1 MSLLLQR
8 VTETLSSHGA
18 LAHAVTGFQPRAG
31 QTDMALAVTQTLEQ
45 GGQLVVEAGTGVGK
59 TYAYLVPVL
68 LSGQRAL
75 VSTATKALQDQL
87 FSRDIPRLVDVLGL
101 PIRVALLKGRSNY
114 LCLHRMGQARHSHE
128 GAQPGAQRALAKIET
143 WAQSTRTGDMAE
155 LSGLDERS
163 SLWPLVTSTRD
174 NCLGS
179 SCPSYRACHV
189 NLARKEAMASDVVV
203 INHHLFFADMA
214 VRESGVA
221 ELLPTVRVTVFDEAH
236 QLNEIGVNFLG
247 KQLSTVQLLELSRD
261 VLATGLQLA
270 RGLVDW
276 QALTGQL
283 EKSSRD
289 LRLAAGM
296 HHGSVR
302 LRWTEEVP
310 EGVDA
315 ADWSAAL
322 RQLDGALG
330 QLSDGLHTVAEL
342 APDFQRLL
350 ERAQELAQKAHVFA
364 QMPDPECVRWAE
376 VSAQLRLIESPLDI
390 AQAFAALTQSVP
402 VTIVS
407 NKPHGVGHSDL
418 VTEAKAEPN
427 AQPNAQTNSE
437 SGEGMEVGD
446 DDDDL
451 QALMA
456 GDPRHQLADRPAG
469 SGLGQRAW
477 IFTSAT
483 LGDEPTLR
491 WFTEPCGLTSAQVM
505 QVSSPF
511 DYATQAALYVPS
523 HLPKPGDPGHAG
535 HVAQL
540 VAEAVQVL
548 GGRTLV
554 LTTTLSAMRSI
565 GEYLQT
571 RIDPAAHVEVLV
583 QGQSPK
589 RRLMERF
596 REGAG
601 EGRAGCVLVASASFW
616 EGFDVPGDALQL
628 VVIDKLPFPPPG
640 DPLFEARS
648 QRITREGRSAFA
660 DHALPEAAVA
670 LKQGA
675 GRLIRSETD
684 QGVLV
689 VCDARLTS
697 MSYGRRLIR
706 GLPDMRRL
714 ADHADFLA
722 TLRQL
727 TTDATKAP
735 FS

>member
-1 MSLLLQR
+1 MDARPQGACLSLLLQR
-8 VTETLSSHGA
+8 VAETLSNHGA
-18 LAHAVTGFQPRAG
+18 LAHAVPGFQPREG
-31 QTDMALAVTQTLEQ
+31 QTDMAMAVSQTLEQ

-75 VSTATKALQDQL
+75 ISTATKALQDQL
-87 FSRDIPRLVDVLGL
+87 FSRDIPRLVEVLGL

-114 LCLHRMGQARHSHE
+114 LCLHRMEQARHSSE
-128 GAQPGAQRALAKIET
+128 AAQPGAQRALAKIET
-143 WAQSTRTGDMAE
+143 WSQATRTGDMAE
-155 LSGLDERS
+155 LTGLDERS

-179 SCPSYRACHV
+179 SCPRYRACHV

-247 KQLSTVQLLELSRD
+247 KQLSITHLLELSRD

-276 QALTGQL
+276 HALTDLL
-283 EKSSRD
+283 EKSARD

-296 HHGSVR
+296 HRGSVR
-302 LRWTEEVP
+302 LRWTETVP

-315 ADWSAAL
+315 SEWRLAL
-322 RQLDGALG
+322 QNLVHSLAQL
-330 QLSDGLHTVAEL
+330 QTGLEAVVEL
-342 APDFQRLL
+342 APDFQRLF
-350 ERAQELAQKAHVFA
+350 ERSRELSEKAVLFSSA
-364 QMPDPECVRWAE
+364 PDSEGVRWAE
-376 VSAQLRLIESPLDI
+376 VSAQLRLVESPLDI
-390 AQAFAALTQSVP
+390 AQAFSALV
-402 VTIVS
+402 
-407 NKPHGVGHSDL
+407 KPAQAPSAPYTEDASD
-418 VTEAKAEPN
+418 AD
-427 AQPNAQTNSE
+427 S
-437 SGEGMEVGD
+437 M
-446 DDDDL
+446 

-456 GDPRHQLADRPAG
+456 GDPRHVLENQIPMGAG
-469 SGLGQRAW
+469 VGQRAW

-483 LGDEPTLR
+483 LGDEPSLR

-511 DYATQAALYVPS
+511 DYAQQAALYVPE
-523 HLPKPGDPGHAG
+523 HLPKPGDPGHAA

-540 VAEAVQVL
+540 VAEAVVLL

-554 LTTTLSAMRSI
+554 LTTTLSAMRAI

-571 RIDPAAHVEVLV
+571 RLDASANVEVLV

-601 EGRAGCVLVASASFW
+601 EQRPGCVLVASASFW
-616 EGFDVPGDALQL
+616 EGFDVPGEALQL

-684 QGVLV
+684 RGVLV
-689 VCDARLTS
+689 VCDTRLAT
-697 MSYGRRLIR
+697 MSYGRRLVR
-706 GLPDMRRL
+706 GLPEMRRL
-714 ADHADFLA
+714 NGHPEFLS
-722 TLRQL
+722 TLRQF
-727 TTDATKAP
+727 TTDAT
-735 FS
+735 SS

>member
-1 MSLLLQR
+1 MDDRSQGARLSLLQQR
-8 VTETLSSHGA
+8 VAETLSSHGS
-18 LAHAVTGFQPRAG
+18 LAQAVLGFQPREG
-31 QTDMALAVTQTLEQ
+31 QTDMAMAVTQTLEQ

-87 FSRDIPRLVDVLGL
+87 FSRDIPRLVEVLGL

-114 LCLHRMGQARHSHE
+114 LCLHRMQQARHSAE
-128 GAQPGAQRALAKIET
+128 SAQPGAQKALAKIET
-143 WAQSTRTGDMAE
+143 WSQSTRTGDMAE
-155 LSGLDERS
+155 LTGLDERS

-276 QALTGQL
+276 HALADQL
-283 EKSSRD
+283 EKASRD

-296 HHGSVR
+296 HRGSVR
-302 LRWTEEVP
+302 LRWTEEMP
-310 EGVDA
+310 EGVEPE
-315 ADWSAAL
+315 DWSSAL
-322 RQLDGALG
+322 VQLVQSLG
-330 QLSDGLHTVAEL
+330 QLQTGLEMVTEL
-342 APDFQRLL
+342 APDFQRLH
-350 ERAQELAQKAHVFA
+350 ERATELAQKAHLFSQV
-364 QMPDPECVRWAE
+364 PDPEGVRWAE

-390 AQAFAALTQSVP
+390 AQAFSALTRPAQLRPS
-402 VTIVS
+402 
-407 NKPHGVGHSDL
+407 G
-418 VTEAKAEPN
+418 EAEPT
-427 AQPNAQTNSE
+427 AADPDSLE
-437 SGEGMEVGD
+437 
-446 DDDDL
+446 
-451 QALMA
+451 ALMA
-456 GDPRHQLADRPAG
+456 GDPRHGPQDMAGAAAGVG
-469 SGLGQRAW
+469 SGVGQRAW

-483 LGDEPTLR
+483 LGDEPSLR

-505 QVSSPF
+505 QVTSPF
-511 DYATQAALYVPS
+511 DYTRQAALYVPE

-540 VAEAVQVL
+540 VVEAVQLL

-554 LTTTLSAMRSI
+554 LTTTLNAMRSI

-571 RIDPAAHVEVLV
+571 RLDPAANVEVLV

-601 EGRAGCVLVASASFW
+601 DGRAGCVLVASASFW
-616 EGFDVPGDALQL
+616 EGFDVPGEALQL

-660 DHALPEAAVA
+660 DHALPEAAVS

-684 QGVLV
+684 RGVLV
-689 VCDARLTS
+689 VCDTRLAT
-697 MSYGRRLIR
+697 MSYGRRLVR
-706 GLPDMRRL
+706 GLPEMRRL
-714 ADHADFLA
+714 NGHTEFLE
-722 TLRQL
+722 TLLQL
-727 TTDATKAP
+727 TTDATKGT

>member
-1 MSLLLQR
+1 MSLLTQR
-8 VTETLSSHGA
+8 VAETLSGHGI
-18 LAHAVTGFQPRAG
+18 LAQVIPGFQPRAG
-31 QTDMALAVTQTLEQ
+31 QTDMAQAVSQTVEE

-75 VSTATKALQDQL
+75 ISTATKALQDQL

-114 LCLHRMGQARHSHE
+114 LCLHRMEQARHSPE
-128 GAQPGAQRALAKIET
+128 SAQPGAQRALAKIET

-155 LSGLDERS
+155 LTGLDERS

-179 SCPSYRACHV
+179 TCPRYRACHV

-203 INHHLFFADMA
+203 INHHLFFADVA

-247 KQLSTVQLLELSRD
+247 QQLSTVQLLELSRD
-261 VLATGLQLA
+261 VLSTGLQLA

-276 QALTGQL
+276 QGLSAQL
-283 EKSSRD
+283 EKAARD

-296 HHGSVR
+296 HRGSVR
-302 LRWTEEVP
+302 LRWTEALP

-315 ADWSAAL
+315 KEWLQALAAL
-322 RQLDGALG
+322 SQALTALQGGLDMV
-330 QLSDGLHTVAEL
+330 SEL
-342 APDFQRLL
+342 APDFQRLND
-350 ERAQELAQKAHVFA
+350 RARELLQRAALFA
-364 QMPDPECVRWAE
+364 DAPNPEGVRWLE
-376 VSAQLRLIESPLDI
+376 VSAQLRLVESPLDI
-390 AQAFAALTQSVP
+390 AQAFVKLTQPVPIPSMPPTDAQVPEWAQSDDMLGAQTP
-402 VTIVS
+402 VTTADAA
-407 NKPHGVGHSDL
+407 NGVGQ
-418 VTEAKAEPN
+418 K
-427 AQPNAQTNSE
+427 
-437 SGEGMEVGD
+437 
-446 DDDDL
+446 
-451 QALMA
+451 
-456 GDPRHQLADRPAG
+456 
-469 SGLGQRAW
+469 AW

-483 LGDEPTLR
+483 LGDEESLR
-491 WFTEPCGLTSAQVM
+491 WFTEPCGLTSARVM

-511 DYATQAALYVPS
+511 DYAQQAALYVPE
-523 HLPKPGDPGHAG
+523 HFPKPNDPAHVQ

-540 VAEAVQVL
+540 VTEAVTLL

-554 LTTTLSAMRSI
+554 LTTTLNAMRSI
-565 GEYLQT
+565 GEHLQM
-571 RIDPAAHVEVLV
+571 RLDASSNIEVLV

-616 EGFDVPGDALQL
+616 EGFDVPGEALQL

-648 QRITREGRSAFA
+648 QRITREGGSAFA
-660 DHALPEAAVA
+660 DHALPEAAVT

-675 GRLIRSETD
+675 GRLIRSESD
-684 QGVLV
+684 QGILV
-689 VCDARLTS
+689 VCDSRLSS
-697 MSYGRRLIR
+697 MSYGRRLVR
-706 GLPDMRRL
+706 GLPPMRRL
-714 ADHADFLA
+714 ADHQAFVDALDALTKSA
-722 TLRQL
+722 TSSW
-727 TTDATKAP
+727 T
-735 FS
+735 S

>member
-1 MSLLLQR
+1 MSLLTQR
-8 VTETLSSHGA
+8 VAETLSGDGT
-18 LAHAVTGFQPRAG
+18 LAQVIPGFQPREG
-31 QTDMALAVTQTLEQ
+31 QTDMALAVSQTVEE

-75 VSTATKALQDQL
+75 ISTATKALQDQL

-114 LCLHRMGQARHSHE
+114 LCLHRMEQARHNPES
-128 GAQPGAQRALAKIET
+128 AQPGAQRALAKIEV

-155 LSGLDERS
+155 LPGLDERS

-179 SCPSYRACHV
+179 SCPRYKACHV
-189 NLARKEAMASDVVV
+189 NLARKEAMASDLVV
-203 INHHLFFADMA
+203 INHHLFFADVA

-247 KQLSTVQLLELSRD
+247 QQLSTVQLLELSRD

-276 QALTGQL
+276 QELSGQL
-283 EKSSRD
+283 EKASRD

-296 HHGSVR
+296 HRGAVR
-302 LRWTEEVP
+302 LRWTDTLP
-310 EGVDA
+310 EGVE
-315 ADWSAAL
+315 SAEWQQAMRVLTQALEAL
-322 RQLDGALG
+322 R
-330 QLSDGLHTVAEL
+330 DGLDMVSEL
-342 APDFQRLL
+342 APDFQRLGD
-350 ERAQELAQKAHVFA
+350 RTRELVQRVAIFSDV
-364 QMPDPECVRWAE
+364 PNPEGVRWLE
-376 VSAQLRLIESPLDI
+376 VSAQLRMVESPLDI
-390 AQAFAALTQSVP
+390 ASAFVKLTQSPMVVMP
-402 VTIVS
+402 GQDEQAGDLPFTT
-407 NKPHGVGHSDL
+407 PMDSDASGGQA
-418 VTEAKAEPN
+418 T
-427 AQPNAQTNSE
+427 
-437 SGEGMEVGD
+437 GEGRG
-446 DDDDL
+446 
-451 QALMA
+451 
-456 GDPRHQLADRPAG
+456 G
-469 SGLGQRAW
+469 GQKAW

-483 LGDEPTLR
+483 LGDEPSLR
-491 WFTEPCGLTSAQVM
+491 WFTEPCGLTSARVM

-511 DYATQAALYVPS
+511 DYAAQAGLYVPEDF
-523 HLPKPGDPGHAG
+523 PKPGDPSHVQ

-540 VAEAVQVL
+540 VTEAVTAL

-554 LTTTLSAMRSI
+554 LTTTLNAMRSI
-565 GEYLQT
+565 GEHLQS
-571 RIDPAAHVEVLV
+571 RLDASSHIEVLV

-596 REGAG
+596 REGAS
-601 EGRAGCVLVASASFW
+601 EGRSGCILVASASFW
-616 EGFDVPGDALQL
+616 EGFDVPGEALQL

-648 QRITREGRSAFA
+648 QRITREGGSAFA
-660 DHALPEAAVA
+660 DHSLPEAAVT

-684 QGVLV
+684 HGILV
-689 VCDARLTS
+689 VCDSRLSS
-697 MSYGRRLIR
+697 MPYGRRLVR
-706 GLPDMRRL
+706 GLPPMRRL
-714 ADHADFLA
+714 SDHQAFIDALNDLTKGA
-722 TLRQL
+722 TNSW
-727 TTDATKAP
+727 T
-735 FS
+735 

>member
-1 MSLLLQR
+1 MSLLEQR
-8 VTETLSSHGA
+8 VAETLSSHGS
-18 LAHAVTGFQPRAG
+18 LAQAVPGFQPRAG
-31 QTDMALAVTQTLEQ
+31 QTDMAMAVTQTLEQ

-87 FSRDIPRLVDVLGL
+87 FSRDIPRLVEVLGL

-114 LCLHRMGQARHSHE
+114 LCLHRMDQARHSAE
-128 GAQPGAQRALAKIET
+128 AAQPGAQRALAKIET
-143 WAQSTRTGDMAE
+143 WSQATRTGDMAE
-155 LSGLDERS
+155 LTGLDERS

-179 SCPSYRACHV
+179 SCPRYRACHV

-247 KQLSTVQLLELSRD
+247 QQLSTVQLLELSRD

-276 QALTGQL
+276 HALTDRL

-296 HHGSVR
+296 HRGSVR
-302 LRWTEEVP
+302 LRWTDALP
-310 EGVDA
+310 EGVESTE
-315 ADWSAAL
+315 WTPAL
-322 RQLDGALG
+322 HNLVQALE
-330 QLSDGLHTVAEL
+330 QMQSGLETVVEL
-342 APDFQRLL
+342 APDFQRLF
-350 ERAQELAQKAHVFA
+350 ERARELGQKADLFSQA
-364 QMPDPECVRWAE
+364 PDPEGVRWAE
-376 VSAQLRLIESPLDI
+376 VSAQLRLVESPLDI
-390 AQAFAALTQSVP
+390 AQAFSALTKP
-402 VTIVS
+402 VQAPLVLQDEDA
-407 NKPHGVGHSDL
+407 SD
-418 VTEAKAEPN
+418 P
-427 AQPNAQTNSE
+427 E
-437 SGEGMEVGD
+437 SI
-446 DDDDL
+446 

-456 GDPRHQLADRPAG
+456 GDPRHGADPQNPQA

-483 LGDEPTLR
+483 LGDEPSLR

-505 QVSSPF
+505 QVTSPF
-511 DYATQAALYVPS
+511 DYAKQAALYVPE

-540 VAEAVQVL
+540 VVEAVELL

-554 LTTTLSAMRSI
+554 LTTTLNAMRSI

-571 RIDPAAHVEVLV
+571 RLDPAANVEILV

-601 EGRAGCVLVASASFW
+601 DGRAGCVLVASASFW
-616 EGFDVPGDALQL
+616 EGFDVPGEALQL

-648 QRITREGRSAFA
+648 QRVTREGRSAFA

-684 QGVLV
+684 SGVLV
-689 VCDARLTS
+689 VCDTRLAT

-706 GLPDMRRL
+706 GLPQMRRL
-714 ADHADFLA
+714 SGHAEFLS
-722 TLRQL
+722 TLRQF
-727 TTDATKAP
+727 TTDAT
-735 FS
+735 S

>member
-1 MSLLLQR
+1 MDAEPQGARLSFLQQR
-8 VTETLSSHGA
+8 VAETLSHHGA
-18 LAHAVTGFQPRAG
+18 LAQAVTGFLPREC
-31 QTDMALAVTQTLEQ
+31 QTDMAKAVTQTLEQ

-87 FSRDIPRLVDVLGL
+87 FSRDIPRLVEVLGL

-114 LCLHRMGQARHSHE
+114 LCLHRMQQARHSAE
-128 GAQPGAQRALAKIET
+128 SAQPGAQKALAKIET
-143 WAQSTRTGDMAE
+143 WSQSTRTGDMAE
-155 LSGLDERS
+155 LTGLDERS

-247 KQLSTVQLLELSRD
+247 KQLSTVQLLDLSRD

-276 QALTGQL
+276 HALADGL
-283 EKSSRD
+283 EKASRD
-289 LRLAAGM
+289 LRLAVGM
-296 HHGSVR
+296 HRGSVR
-302 LRWTEEVP
+302 LRWTEAIP
-310 EGVDA
+310 EGVEA
-315 ADWSAAL
+315 EAWTAAL
-322 RQLDGALG
+322 AQLVQGLG
-330 QLSDGLHTVAEL
+330 QLQTGLEMVTEL
-342 APDFQRLL
+342 APDFQRLH
-350 ERAQELAQKAHVFA
+350 ERATELAQKAHLFSQA
-364 QMPDPECVRWAE
+364 PDPEGVRWAE

-390 AQAFAALTQSVP
+390 AQAFSALTRPAQLRP
-402 VTIVS
+402 T
-407 NKPHGVGHSDL
+407 G
-418 VTEAKAEPN
+418 EAEPS
-427 AQPNAQTNSE
+427 ATDPDSLE
-437 SGEGMEVGD
+437 
-446 DDDDL
+446 
-451 QALMA
+451 ALMA
-456 GDPRHQLADRPAG
+456 GDPRHGPQDRAGAAAFEG
-469 SGLGQRAW
+469 SGVGQRAW

-483 LGDEPTLR
+483 LGDEPSLR

-511 DYATQAALYVPS
+511 DYPQQAALYVPE

-540 VAEAVQVL
+540 VVEAVELL

-554 LTTTLSAMRSI
+554 LTTTLNAMRSI

-571 RIDPAAHVEVLV
+571 RLDPAANVEVLV

-596 REGAG
+596 REGG
-601 EGRAGCVLVASASFW
+601 GDGRAGCVLVASASFW
-616 EGFDVPGDALQL
+616 EGFDVPGEALQL

-660 DHALPEAAVA
+660 DHALPQAAVA

-684 QGVLV
+684 RGVLV
-689 VCDARLTS
+689 VCDTRLTS
-697 MSYGRRLIR
+697 MSYGRSLVR
-706 GLPDMRRL
+706 GLPQMRRL
-714 ADHADFLA
+714 NGHPEFLE
-722 TLRQL
+722 TLLQL
-727 TTDATKAP
+727 TTDATKGSS
-735 FS
+735 F

>member
-1 MSLLLQR
+1 MSLLTQR
-8 VTETLSSHGA
+8 VLQTLSGQGS
-18 LAHAVTGFQPRAG
+18 LAQAIPGFHAREG
-31 QTDMALAVTQTLEQ
+31 QTDMALAVSETVED

-75 VSTATKALQDQL
+75 ISTATKALQDQL

-114 LCLHRMGQARHSHE
+114 LCLHRMEQARHNPES
-128 GAQPGAQRALAKIET
+128 AQPGAQRALAKIEV

-155 LSGLDERS
+155 LPGLDERS

-179 SCPSYRACHV
+179 SCPRYKACHV

-203 INHHLFFADMA
+203 INHHLFFADVA

-247 KQLSTVQLLELSRD
+247 QQLSTVQLLELSRD

-276 QALTGQL
+276 QVLSSQL
-283 EKSSRD
+283 EKASRD

-296 HHGSVR
+296 HRGAVR
-302 LRWTEEVP
+302 LRWTDTLP
-310 EGVDA
+310 EGVE
-315 ADWSAAL
+315 SAEWQQAMRVLTQALEAL
-322 RQLDGALG
+322 R
-330 QLSDGLHTVAEL
+330 DGLDMVSEL
-342 APDFQRLL
+342 APDFQRLSD
-350 ERAQELAQKAHVFA
+350 RTRELVQRVAIFSDV
-364 QMPDPECVRWAE
+364 PNPEGVRWLE
-376 VSAQLRLIESPLDI
+376 VSAQLRMIESPLDI
-390 AQAFAALTQSVP
+390 ANAFVKLTQAP
-402 VTIVS
+402 VAVMPGQDEQAGDLPFTTPMDS
-407 NKPHGVGHSDL
+407 DASGGHATGEGGGVGQ
-418 VTEAKAEPN
+418 K
-427 AQPNAQTNSE
+427 
-437 SGEGMEVGD
+437 
-446 DDDDL
+446 
-451 QALMA
+451 
-456 GDPRHQLADRPAG
+456 
-469 SGLGQRAW
+469 AW

-483 LGDEPTLR
+483 LGDEPSLR
-491 WFTEPCGLTSAQVM
+491 WFTEPCGLASARVM

-511 DYATQAALYVPS
+511 DYAAQACLYVPE
-523 HLPKPGDPGHAG
+523 HFPKPGDPSHVQ

-540 VAEAVQVL
+540 VTEAVTAL

-554 LTTTLSAMRSI
+554 LTTTLNAMRSI
-565 GEYLQT
+565 GEHLQS
-571 RIDPAAHVEVLV
+571 RLDASSHIEVLV

-596 REGAG
+596 REGAS
-601 EGRAGCVLVASASFW
+601 EGRAGCILVASASFW
-616 EGFDVPGDALQL
+616 EGFDVPGEALQL

-648 QRITREGRSAFA
+648 QRITREGGSAFA
-660 DHALPEAAVA
+660 DHALPEAAVT

-684 QGVLV
+684 QGILV
-689 VCDARLTS
+689 VCDSRLSS
-697 MSYGRRLIR
+697 MSYGRRLVR
-706 GLPDMRRL
+706 GLPPMRRL
-714 ADHADFLA
+714 SDHQAFVDA
-722 TLRQL
+722 VAQL
-727 TTDATKAP
+727 TKNATSSST
-735 FS
+735 F

>member
-1 MSLLLQR
+1 MSLLLER
-8 VTETLSSHGA
+8 VAETLSHHGA
-18 LAHAVTGFQPRAG
+18 LAQAVPGFQPREG
-31 QTDMALAVTQTLEQ
+31 QTDMAMAVTQTLEQ

-87 FSRDIPRLVDVLGL
+87 FSRDIPRLVEVLGL

-114 LCLHRMGQARHSHE
+114 LCLHRMQQARHSAE
-128 GAQPGAQRALAKIET
+128 SAQPGAQKALAKIET
-143 WAQSTRTGDMAE
+143 WSQSTRTGDMAE
-155 LSGLDERS
+155 LTGLDERS

-276 QALTGQL
+276 HALADQL
-283 EKSSRD
+283 EKASRD

-296 HHGSVR
+296 HRGSVR
-302 LRWTEEVP
+302 LRWTQDRP
-310 EGVDA
+310 EGVEPEE
-315 ADWSAAL
+315 WSGAL
-322 RQLDGALG
+322 AQLVRSLG
-330 QLSDGLHTVAEL
+330 QLQTGLEMVTEL
-342 APDFQRLL
+342 APDFQRLY
-350 ERAQELAQKAHVFA
+350 ERATELAQKAQLFS
-364 QMPDPECVRWAE
+364 QTPDPEGVRWAE

-390 AQAFAALTQSVP
+390 AQAFSALTRPAQARPSSEADP
-402 VTIVS
+402 AVTDPDS
-407 NKPHGVGHSDL
+407 L
-418 VTEAKAEPN
+418 E
-427 AQPNAQTNSE
+427 
-437 SGEGMEVGD
+437 
-446 DDDDL
+446 
-451 QALMA
+451 ALMA
-456 GDPRHQLADRPAG
+456 GDPRHGPQDTAGAAAGVG
-469 SGLGQRAW
+469 SGVGQRAW

-483 LGDEPTLR
+483 LGDEPSLR

-505 QVSSPF
+505 QVTSPF
-511 DYATQAALYVPS
+511 DYARQAALYVPE

-540 VAEAVQVL
+540 VVEAVQIL

-554 LTTTLSAMRSI
+554 LTTTLHAMRSI

-571 RIDPAAHVEVLV
+571 RLDPAANVEVLV

-616 EGFDVPGDALQL
+616 EGFDVPGEALQL

-660 DHALPEAAVA
+660 DHALPEAAVS

-684 QGVLV
+684 RGVLV
-689 VCDARLTS
+689 VCDNRLAT
-697 MSYGRRLIR
+697 MSYGRRLVR
-706 GLPDMRRL
+706 GLPEMRRL
-714 ADHADFLA
+714 SGHDEFLV
-722 TLRQL
+722 TLGQL
-727 TTDATKAP
+727 TKDATKG
-735 FS
+735 SIS

>member
-1 MSLLLQR
+1 MSLLQQR
-8 VTETLSSHGA
+8 VSETLSSHGA
-18 LAHAVTGFQPRAG
+18 LARSVPGFQPREG
-31 QTDMALAVTQTLEQ
+31 QTDMAMAVTQTLEQ

-87 FSRDIPRLVDVLGL
+87 FSRDIPRLVEVLGL
-101 PIRVALLKGRSNY
+101 PIRVALLKGRANY
-114 LCLHRMGQARHSHE
+114 LCLHRMAQARHSAE
-128 GAQPGAQRALAKIET
+128 SAQPGAQRALAKIET
-143 WAQSTRTGDMAE
+143 WAQTTRTGDMAE
-155 LSGLDERS
+155 LTGLDERS
-163 SLWPLVTSTRD
+163 ALWPLVTSTRD

-261 VLATGLQLA
+261 ALATGLQLA

-276 QALTGQL
+276 HGLTEGL
-283 EKSSRD
+283 EKSARD
-289 LRLAAGM
+289 LRLAAGL
-296 HHGSVR
+296 HRGSVR
-302 LRWTEEVP
+302 LRWTERCP
-310 EGVDA
+310 EGVEA
-315 ADWSAAL
+315 ADWVQAL
-322 RQLDGALG
+322 HKLQEALALM
-330 QLSDGLHTVAEL
+330 QAGLEMVAEL

-350 ERAQELAQKAHVFA
+350 ERSRELAQKAALFSDP
-364 QMPDPECVRWAE
+364 PDPEGVRWAE

-390 AQAFAALTQSVP
+390 AQAFSALTRP
-402 VTIVS
+402 VQAAPS
-407 NKPHGVGHSDL
+407 GGA
-418 VTEAKAEPN
+418 EAAADPDSLE
-427 AQPNAQTNSE
+427 
-437 SGEGMEVGD
+437 
-446 DDDDL
+446 
-451 QALMA
+451 ALMA
-456 GDPRHQLADRPAG
+456 GDPRHA
-469 SGLGQRAW
+469 SGESAATPVGGGQRAW
-477 IFTSAT
+477 VFTSAT
-483 LGDEPTLR
+483 LGDEPSLR

-511 DYATQAALYVPS
+511 DYAQQAALYVPE
-523 HLPKPGDPGHAG
+523 HLPKPADPGHAG

-540 VAEAVQVL
+540 VVEAVQLL

-554 LTTTLSAMRSI
+554 LTTTLNAMRSI

-571 RIDPAAHVEVLV
+571 RLDPAANVEVLV

-596 REGAG
+596 REGG
-601 EGRAGCVLVASASFW
+601 GDGRAGCVLVASASFW
-616 EGFDVPGDALQL
+616 EGFDVPGEALQL

-684 QGVLV
+684 RGVLV
-689 VCDARLTS
+689 VCDTRLAT
-697 MSYGRRLIR
+697 MSYGRRLVR
-706 GLPDMRRL
+706 GLPQMRRL
-714 ADHADFLA
+714 SGHAEFLA
-722 TLRQL
+722 TLRQF
-727 TTDATKAP
+727 TTDATN
-735 FS
+735 STTS

>member
-1 MSLLLQR
+1 MSLLQQR
-8 VTETLSSHGA
+8 VSETLSSHGA
-18 LAHAVTGFQPRAG
+18 LACSVPGFQPREG
-31 QTDMALAVTQTLEQ
+31 QTDMAMAVTQTLEQ

-87 FSRDIPRLVDVLGL
+87 FSRDIPRLVEVLGL
-101 PIRVALLKGRSNY
+101 PIRVALLKGRANY
-114 LCLHRMGQARHSHE
+114 LCLHRMAQARHSVE
-128 GAQPGAQRALAKIET
+128 SAQPGAQRALAKIET
-143 WAQSTRTGDMAE
+143 WAQTTRTGDMAE
-155 LSGLDERS
+155 LTGLDERS
-163 SLWPLVTSTRD
+163 ALWPLVTSTRD

-261 VLATGLQLA
+261 ALATGLQLA

-276 QALTGQL
+276 HGLTEGL
-283 EKSSRD
+283 EKSARD
-289 LRLAAGM
+289 LRLAAGL
-296 HHGSVR
+296 HRGSVR
-302 LRWTEEVP
+302 LRWTERCP
-310 EGVDA
+310 EGVEA
-315 ADWSAAL
+315 ADWVQAL
-322 RQLDGALG
+322 HKLQEALALM
-330 QLSDGLHTVAEL
+330 QAGLEMVAEL

-350 ERAQELAQKAHVFA
+350 ERSRELAQKAALFSDP
-364 QMPDPECVRWAE
+364 PDPEGVRWAE

-390 AQAFAALTQSVP
+390 AQAFSALTRP
-402 VTIVS
+402 VQAAPS
-407 NKPHGVGHSDL
+407 GGA
-418 VTEAKAEPN
+418 EAAADPDSLE
-427 AQPNAQTNSE
+427 
-437 SGEGMEVGD
+437 
-446 DDDDL
+446 
-451 QALMA
+451 ALMA
-456 GDPRHQLADRPAG
+456 GDPRHAAVDPAATPVG
-469 SGLGQRAW
+469 VGQRAW
-477 IFTSAT
+477 VFTSAT
-483 LGDEPTLR
+483 LGDEPSLR

-511 DYATQAALYVPS
+511 DYAQQAALYVPE
-523 HLPKPGDPGHAG
+523 HLPKPADPGHAG

-540 VAEAVQVL
+540 VVEAVQLL

-554 LTTTLSAMRSI
+554 LTTTLNAMRSI

-571 RIDPAAHVEVLV
+571 RLDPAANVEVLV

-596 REGAG
+596 REGG
-601 EGRAGCVLVASASFW
+601 GDGRAGCVLVASASFW
-616 EGFDVPGDALQL
+616 EGFDVPGEALQL

-684 QGVLV
+684 RGVLV
-689 VCDARLTS
+689 VCDTRLAT
-697 MSYGRRLIR
+697 MSYGRRLVR
-706 GLPDMRRL
+706 GLPQMRRL
-714 ADHADFLA
+714 SGHAEFLA
-722 TLRQL
+722 TLRQF
-727 TTDATKAP
+727 TTDATN
-735 FS
+735 STTS

>member
-1 MSLLLQR
+1 LSLLLQR
-8 VTETLSSHGA
+8 VAETLSNHGA
-18 LAHAVTGFQPRAG
+18 LAQAVPGFQPREG
-31 QTDMALAVTQTLEQ
+31 QTDMAMAVTQTLEQ

-87 FSRDIPRLVDVLGL
+87 FSRDIPRLVEVLGL

-114 LCLHRMGQARHSHE
+114 LCLHRMQQARHSAE
-128 GAQPGAQRALAKIET
+128 SVQPGAQKALAKIET
-143 WAQSTRTGDMAE
+143 WSQSTRTGDMAE
-155 LSGLDERS
+155 LTGLDERS

-247 KQLSTVQLLELSRD
+247 QQLSTVQLLELSRD

-276 QALTGQL
+276 HALSDQL
-283 EKSSRD
+283 EKASRD

-296 HHGSVR
+296 HRGSVR
-302 LRWTEEVP
+302 LRWTEEMP
-310 EGVDA
+310 EGVDPE
-315 ADWSAAL
+315 DWSTAL
-322 RQLDGALG
+322 AQLVRTLG
-330 QLSDGLHTVAEL
+330 QLQTGLEMVTEL
-342 APDFQRLL
+342 APDFQRLY
-350 ERAQELAQKAHVFA
+350 ERATELAQKAHLFSQA
-364 QMPDPECVRWAE
+364 PDPEGVRWAE

-390 AQAFAALTQSVP
+390 AQAFSALTRP
-402 VTIVS
+402 A
-407 NKPHGVGHSDL
+407 PL
-418 VTEAKAEPN
+418 RP
-427 AQPNAQTNSE
+427 
-437 SGEGMEVGD
+437 SGEAEATAVD
-446 DDDDL
+446 PDSL
-451 QALMA
+451 EALMA
-456 GDPRHQLADRPAG
+456 GAPRHGPQDMAEAAAGVG
-469 SGLGQRAW
+469 SGVGQRAW

-483 LGDEPTLR
+483 LGDEPSLR

-505 QVSSPF
+505 QVTSPF
-511 DYATQAALYVPS
+511 DYARQSALYVPE

-540 VAEAVQVL
+540 VVEAVQLL

-554 LTTTLSAMRSI
+554 LTTTLNAMRSI

-571 RIDPAAHVEVLV
+571 RLDPAANVEVLV

-616 EGFDVPGDALQL
+616 EGFDVPGEALQL

-660 DHALPEAAVA
+660 DHALPEAAVS

-684 QGVLV
+684 RGVLV
-689 VCDARLTS
+689 VCDTRLAT
-697 MSYGRRLIR
+697 MSYGRRLVR
-706 GLPDMRRL
+706 GLPEMRRL
-714 ADHADFLA
+714 NGHPEFLE
-722 TLRQL
+722 TLLQL
-727 TTDATKAP
+727 TTDATKGT
-735 FS
+735 FF

>member
-1 MSLLLQR
+1 MSLLVQR
-8 VTETLSSHGA
+8 VAETLSTHGR
-18 LAHAVTGFQPRAG
+18 LAQAVPGFQPRLG
-31 QTDMALAVTQTLEQ
+31 QTDMAMAVCQTLEQ

-87 FSRDIPRLVDVLGL
+87 FSRDIPRLVEVLGL

-114 LCLHRMGQARHSHE
+114 LCLHRMEQARHSAE
-128 GAQPGAQRALAKIET
+128 AAQPGAQRALAKIET
-143 WAQSTRTGDMAE
+143 WSQVTRTGDMAE
-155 LSGLDERS
+155 LTGLDDRS

-179 SCPSYRACHV
+179 SCPRYRACHV

-247 KQLSTVQLLELSRD
+247 QQLSTVQLLELSRD

-276 QALTGQL
+276 HALTDRL
-283 EKSSRD
+283 EKSTRD

-296 HHGSVR
+296 HRGSVR
-302 LRWTEEVP
+302 LRWTDAVP
-310 EGVDA
+310 EGVEPA
-315 ADWSAAL
+315 EWTPAL
-322 RQLDGALG
+322 QNLVQALEKM
-330 QLSDGLHTVAEL
+330 QSGLEIVVEL
-342 APDFQRLL
+342 APDFQRLF
-350 ERAQELAQKAHVFA
+350 ERARELSQKAALFSNT
-364 QMPDPECVRWAE
+364 PDPEGVRWAE
-376 VSAQLRLIESPLDI
+376 VSAQLRLVESPLDI
-390 AQAFAALTQSVP
+390 AQAFSALTKTVQAPLPLEVDDP
-402 VTIVS
+402 
-407 NKPHGVGHSDL
+407 SDR
-418 VTEAKAEPN
+418 
-427 AQPNAQTNSE
+427 E
-437 SGEGMEVGD
+437 SI
-446 DDDDL
+446 

-456 GDPRHQLADRPAG
+456 GDPGQDGFPQASGAADGA
-469 SGLGQRAW
+469 GQRAW
-477 IFTSAT
+477 VFTSAT

-511 DYATQAALYVPS
+511 DYAKQAALYVPE
-523 HLPKPGDPGHAG
+523 HLPKPSDPGHAG

-540 VAEAVQVL
+540 VVESLELL

-554 LTTTLSAMRSI
+554 LTTTLHAMRSI

-571 RIDPAAHVEVLV
+571 RLDPAANVEVLV

-596 REGAG
+596 REGSG
-601 EGRAGCVLVASASFW
+601 DGRSGCVLVASASFW
-616 EGFDVPGDALQL
+616 EGFDVPGNALQL

-660 DHALPEAAVA
+660 DHALPEAVVA

-684 QGVLV
+684 SGVLV
-689 VCDARLTS
+689 VCDTRLAT
-697 MSYGRRLIR
+697 MSYGRMLIR
-706 GLPDMRRL
+706 GLPEMRRL
-714 ADHADFLA
+714 NGHHEFLS

-727 TTDATKAP
+727 TTDAT
-735 FS
+735 SSTTS

>member
-1 MSLLLQR
+1 MSLLQQR
-8 VTETLSSHGA
+8 VSETLSSHGA
-18 LAHAVTGFQPRAG
+18 LARSVPGFQPREG
-31 QTDMALAVTQTLEQ
+31 QTDMAMAVTQTLEQ

-87 FSRDIPRLVDVLGL
+87 FSRDIPRLVEVLGL
-101 PIRVALLKGRSNY
+101 PIRVALLKGRANY
-114 LCLHRMGQARHSHE
+114 LCLHRMAQARHSAE
-128 GAQPGAQRALAKIET
+128 SAQPGAQRALAKIET
-143 WAQSTRTGDMAE
+143 WAQTTRTGDMAE
-155 LSGLDERS
+155 LTGLDERS
-163 SLWPLVTSTRD
+163 ALWPLVTSTRD

-261 VLATGLQLA
+261 ALATGLQLA

-276 QALTGQL
+276 HGLTEGL
-283 EKSSRD
+283 EKSARD
-289 LRLAAGM
+289 LRLAAGL
-296 HHGSVR
+296 HRGSVR
-302 LRWTEEVP
+302 LRWTERCP
-310 EGVDA
+310 EGVEA
-315 ADWSAAL
+315 ADWVQAL
-322 RQLDGALG
+322 HKLQEALALM
-330 QLSDGLHTVAEL
+330 QAGLEMVAEL

-350 ERAQELAQKAHVFA
+350 ERSRELAQKAALFSDP
-364 QMPDPECVRWAE
+364 PDPEGVRWAE

-390 AQAFAALTQSVP
+390 AQAFSALTRP
-402 VTIVS
+402 VQAAPS
-407 NKPHGVGHSDL
+407 GGA
-418 VTEAKAEPN
+418 EAAADPDSLE
-427 AQPNAQTNSE
+427 
-437 SGEGMEVGD
+437 
-446 DDDDL
+446 
-451 QALMA
+451 ALMA
-456 GDPRHQLADRPAG
+456 GDPRHA
-469 SGLGQRAW
+469 SGESAATPVGVGQRAW
-477 IFTSAT
+477 VFTSAT
-483 LGDEPTLR
+483 LGDEPSLR

-511 DYATQAALYVPS
+511 DYAQQAALYVPE
-523 HLPKPGDPGHAG
+523 HLPKPADPGHAG

-540 VAEAVQVL
+540 VVEAVQLL

-554 LTTTLSAMRSI
+554 LTTTLNAMRSI

-571 RIDPAAHVEVLV
+571 RLDPAANVEVLV

-596 REGAG
+596 REGG
-601 EGRAGCVLVASASFW
+601 GDGRAGCVLVASASFW
-616 EGFDVPGDALQL
+616 EGFDVPGEALQL

-684 QGVLV
+684 RGVLV
-689 VCDARLTS
+689 VCDTRLAT
-697 MSYGRRLIR
+697 MSYGRRLVR
-706 GLPDMRRL
+706 GLPQMRRL
-714 ADHADFLA
+714 SGHAEFLA
-722 TLRQL
+722 TLRQF
-727 TTDATKAP
+727 TTDATN
-735 FS
+735 STTS